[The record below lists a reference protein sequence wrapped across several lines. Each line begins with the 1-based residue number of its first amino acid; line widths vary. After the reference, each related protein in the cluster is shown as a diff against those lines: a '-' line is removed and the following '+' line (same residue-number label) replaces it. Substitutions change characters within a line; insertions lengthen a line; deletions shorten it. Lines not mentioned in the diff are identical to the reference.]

1 MRKDLEKHPLKEDIW
16 STIDEY
22 TLQMTD
28 EEALKMASEIFRRS
42 QHLVDD
48 DGVLFQNVN
57 VLRVQRSVIE
67 QICGRLLRR
76 LSPESLIRFF
86 TECLPSVFA
95 TFKKG
100 GDRGFGPTGGKPFN
114 GTIAEMN
121 QVICVM
127 QVLDALYAVM
137 PYEEIQEKV
146 HIHASV
152 TEDTL
157 KDVTG
162 VKKNPTLLFITRLS
176 NMRRLSMT
184 PRQKEEEAFVEVWS
198 LLVRYAVRSY
208 ATLVCCTQSKLKILQ
223 TGNSPSHGSRLQHR
237 RVYSHSHHLPIRVL
251 SAVNH
256 FLCLLSACAYLL
268 FSTPKPGPQF
278 SNWKPPNGS
287 RS

>member
-1 MRKDLEKHPLKEDIW
+1 
-16 STIDEY
+16 
-22 TLQMTD
+22 
-28 EEALKMASEIFRRS
+28 MASEIFRRS

-48 DGVLFQNVN
+48 EGVLFQNVN

-67 QICGRLLRR
+67 QVCGRLLRR

-86 TECLPSVFA
+86 TECLPSVFSA
-95 TFKKG
+95 FKKG
-100 GDRGFGPTGGKPFN
+100 GDRGFGPIGGKPFN

-127 QVLDALYAVM
+127 QVLDALYTVM
-137 PYEEIQEKV
+137 PYEEIKEKV
-146 HIHASV
+146 HTLASV

-162 VKKNPTLLFITRLS
+162 VNRDPTVLFMKRLN
-176 NMRRLSMT
+176 NMRKLVMT
-184 PRQKEEEAFVEVWS
+184 PRQKEEEAFVQVWS

-223 TGNSPSHGSRLQHR
+223 TGNSPGPGSRLQHR
-237 RVYSHSHHLPIRVL
+237 RVYSHSHHFPIRVV

-256 FLCLLSACAYLL
+256 FLCLLSAYAYLL
-268 FSTPKPGPQF
+268 FSTPKPGQQF
-278 SNWKPPNGS
+278 SNWKRTNGS
-287 RS
+287 RW